1 MGKSLAV
8 KNEIIADLKQ
18 TLSESQ
24 LVIAIDY
31 TGLTVAEIT
40 DLRRRL
46 RPKGSSCQVAKNTLM
61 RIAVEGND
69 TWQPIQELLTGT
81 SAFLFVQEDIGGAIK
96 AYQEFQKVSKKTE
109 LRGGVMEGRVL
120 KEADVK
126 ALADLP
132 SKEQLMA
139 QIAGAINGVATKLA
153 VGINQVPTSIARGL
167 KAYAEKDGDS
177 AAVEAEAPAQAEAE
191 APAQPEAEAP
201 AQPEAEAPA
210 QPEAEAPAQPEA
222 EAPAQP
228 ESTSA

>member
-8 KNEIIADLKQ
+8 KNEIIADLKK

-24 LVIAIDY
+24 LAIVIDY
-31 TGLTVAEIT
+31 KSLTVAEIT

-61 RIAVEGND
+61 RIAVEGNE

-96 AYQEFQKVSKKTE
+96 AYQEFQKATKKTE

-120 KEADVK
+120 READVK

-139 QIAGAINGVATKLA
+139 QIAGALNGVATKLA
-153 VGINQVPTSIARGL
+153 VGISQVPTSIARGL
-167 KAYAEKDGDS
+167 KAYAEKDQNGDS
-177 AAVEAEAPAQAEAE
+177 VEPEVEAPAEAE
-191 APAQPEAEAP
+191 
-201 AQPEAEAPA
+201 
-210 QPEAEAPAQPEA
+210 
-222 EAPAQP
+222 
-228 ESTSA
+228 SVSA

>member
-8 KNEIIADLKQ
+8 KNEIIADLKK

-24 LVIAIDY
+24 LAIVIDY
-31 TGLTVAEIT
+31 KSLTVAEIT

-61 RIAVEGND
+61 RIAVEGNE
-69 TWQPIQELLTGT
+69 TWQPMQELLTGT

-96 AYQEFQKVSKKTE
+96 AYQEFQKATKKTE

-120 KEADVK
+120 READVK

-139 QIAGAINGVATKLA
+139 QIAGALNGVATKLA
-153 VGINQVPTSIARGL
+153 VGISQVPTSIARGL
-167 KAYAEKDGDS
+167 KAYAEKDQNGDS
-177 AAVEAEAPAQAEAE
+177 VEAEAQPE
-191 APAQPEAEAP
+191 AQPEAEA
-201 AQPEAEAPA
+201 E
-210 QPEAEAPAQPEA
+210 
-222 EAPAQP
+222 
-228 ESTSA
+228 TVSA